1 MKKISI
7 LLLFVLLILT
17 SCSGSDA
24 YQGKWKATD
33 AKGKQL
39 EINFEGKS
47 FTVKDASGNS
57 NTYSYSQ
64 NPYQYEDSVVIYGI
78 RLSDGRS
85 YQIVFPKNDDE
96 GVALLKEESGN
107 LIYIMGRTAYLSY
120 DDVYGLD
127 EAN

>member
-1 MKKISI
+1 MKKINI
-7 LLLFVLLILT
+7 LLFFIFLALA
-17 SCSGSDA
+17 SCSGSDT

-33 AKGKQL
+33 AEGKQL

-57 NTYSYSQ
+57 NTYAYSQ
-64 NPYQYEDSVVIYGI
+64 NSYKYENSIVIYGI
-78 RLSDGRS
+78 QLSDGRS

-107 LIYIMGRTAYLSY
+107 LIYVMGRTAYLKY
-120 DDVYGLD
+120 EDVYGLN
-127 EAN
+127 AGH

>member
-7 LLLFVLLILT
+7 LLLFVLLILM
-17 SCSGSDA
+17 SCSGSDT

-33 AKGKQL
+33 ANGKQL

-47 FTVKDASGNS
+47 FKVKDASGNS
-57 NTYSYSQ
+57 STYSYSQ
-64 NPYQYEDSVVIYGI
+64 NSYKYEDSVVIYGI